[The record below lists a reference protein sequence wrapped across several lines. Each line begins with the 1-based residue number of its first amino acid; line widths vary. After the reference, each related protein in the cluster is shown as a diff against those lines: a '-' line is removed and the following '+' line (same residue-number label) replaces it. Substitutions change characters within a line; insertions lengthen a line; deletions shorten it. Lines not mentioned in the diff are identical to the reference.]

1 MFHDHLC
8 AGVRGLPGHHGF
20 KSLDTIPYRDL
31 PGWQAS
37 EIAVS
42 QLIGAVPAAT
52 LRPYRS
58 RLLVCLL
65 KTLGVLVP
73 VAVINGIF
81 AKIRFRGGWPVQHI
95 LLDDANLAQ
104 PAVITALVDR
114 VQQVCG
120 DAVNG
125 LANIVSVSPV
135 LASLIVA
142 ALLVVAPI
150 QHARAGH
157 AAQEASGNDADLEL
171 RR

>member
-1 MFHDHLC
+1 MDFNRSTPPLSGDQ
-8 AGVRGLPGHHGF
+8 
-20 KSLDTIPYRDL
+20 

-42 QLIGAVPAAT
+42 LLIGAMPAAT
-52 LRPYRS
+52 LRPDRS

-65 KTLGVLVP
+65 KCLGVVVLA
-73 VAVINGIF
+73 AVIDGIF
-81 AKIRFRGGWPVQHI
+81 AKIRFRGGWPVQHVW
-95 LLDDANLAQ
+95 LDDANLAQ
-104 PAVITALVDR
+104 PADITALIDR

-125 LANIVSVSPV
+125 LTSIVSVSPV
-135 LASLIVA
+135 LASFTAA

-171 RR
+171 QR